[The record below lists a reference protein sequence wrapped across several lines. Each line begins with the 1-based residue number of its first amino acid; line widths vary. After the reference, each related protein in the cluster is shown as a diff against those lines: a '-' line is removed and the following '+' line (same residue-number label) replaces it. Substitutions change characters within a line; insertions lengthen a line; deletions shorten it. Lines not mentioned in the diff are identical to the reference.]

1 VAERSFTPES
11 IPNLLVF
18 HGRAL
23 PSNAVDVAHLTENWI
38 DAAKKQLAA
47 GDGKVFQA
55 ALRHSLGFAAE
66 PPNTTAPRVEK
77 SVLLANPDPDL
88 ERSLTK
94 AGVKVGAIA
103 FTKYDAEAA
112 AKIHHFETYN
122 RTPASQRVA
131 DIVAAVR
138 AHPGASVI
146 AEGDEALATI
156 LAGAIVP
163 IPIAILDVAFDS
175 SSDAAFVEHLY
186 IPGLRR
192 AGDLQ
197 TAVSM
202 AAGQIVVHDQGSGFV
217 VKGVDSRAAKLTPAE
232 IAALLTKPRP
242 PRTR

>member
-1 VAERSFTPES
+1 
-11 IPNLLVF
+11 
-18 HGRAL
+18 
-23 PSNAVDVAHLTENWI
+23 
-38 DAAKKQLAA
+38 
-47 GDGKVFQA
+47 
-55 ALRHSLGFAAE
+55 
-66 PPNTTAPRVEK
+66 
-77 SVLLANPDPDL
+77 VLLANPDPDF
-88 ERSLTK
+88 ERALTK
-94 AGVKVGAIA
+94 AGVKVSPIA

-112 AKIHHFETYN
+112 AKIRHFETYN

-138 AHPGASVI
+138 AHPGAAVV

-163 IPIAILDVAFDS
+163 IPVAILDVAFDS
-175 SSDAAFVEHLY
+175 PSDAAFVEHLY

-202 AAGQIVVHDQGSGFV
+202 ASGQLIVHDAGTSFV

-232 IAALLTKPRP
+232 IAALLSKPRS